1 MLRPGGKA
9 SRIYKKIFS
18 KEENMPIKKAKKSP
32 KSKGKESQ
40 RMEESIHRRSY
51 PPTSSKDRKRKNNTM
66 SLLQSREYSLN
77 PKARNP

>member
-9 SRIYKKIFS
+9 SRIYKKIS
-18 KEENMPIKKAKKSP
+18 SQDESMPKKKAKKSP
-32 KSKGKESQ
+32 KSKIKESKE
-40 RMEESIHRRSY
+40 MEEEIHRRSY
-51 PPTSSKDRKRKNNTM
+51 PKVSSREKRNNKNKI

>member
-9 SRIYKKIFS
+9 SRIYKKVS
-18 KEENMPIKKAKKSP
+18 SQEGEMPKKNNKKSP
-32 KSKGKESQ
+32 KSREKSIKGI
-40 RMEESIHRRSY
+40 EETIHRRSY
-51 PPTSSKDRKRKNNTM
+51 AIPSSKKGSKKM

>member
-9 SRIYKKIFS
+9 ARIYKKVS
-18 KEENMPIKKAKKSP
+18 SQEEEMPKKKNKKSP
-32 KSKGKESQ
+32 KSREKATKGI
-40 RMEESIHRRSY
+40 EEAIHRRSY
-51 PPTSSKDRKRKNNTM
+51 AIPSSKKGSKKM